1 MAPLCIVPAKVIGVM
16 RIVDSGDTDDKVIAV
31 CAADP
36 SVNHIQD
43 ISELPE
49 HFILELR
56 NFFEEYKKLEKKH
69 VVVADFLDREA
80 AMEIVEESFKMYDAL
95 LEAKN

>member
-31 CAADP
+31 CAGDP

>member
-1 MAPLCIVPAKVIGVM
+1 
-16 RIVDSGDTDDKVIAV
+16 
-31 CAADP
+31 
-36 SVNHIQD
+36 
-43 ISELPE
+43 LPE

-69 VVVADFLDREA
+69 VFVADFLDREA
-80 AMEIVEESFKMYDAL
+80 AMEIVEESFRMYDAL

>member
-31 CAADP
+31 CAGDP
-36 SVNHIQD
+36 SVNH
-43 ISELPE
+43 
-49 HFILELR
+49 
-56 NFFEEYKKLEKKH
+56 KKH

-80 AMEIVEESFKMYDAL
+80 AMKIVEESFKMYDAL
-95 LEAKN
+95 LEAKK

>member
-1 MAPLCIVPAKVIGVM
+1 M
-16 RIVDSGDTDDKVIAV
+16 RMVDSGDTDDKVIAV
-31 CAADP
+31 CTGDP